1 VAPPKTPAPIAEK
14 VSAAVAEAIRHPDV
28 AKRLA
33 ALSAEPIGNTPA
45 EMAAFMRRDGERWK
59 SVIESAQVKVD

>member
-1 VAPPKTPAPIAEK
+1 
-14 VSAAVAEAIRHPDV
+14 VAEAIRHPDV